1 MSIEISMDDFA
12 YVTLIDGKYTS
23 VHNFEDCINSLRIR
37 HERQQNAIKY
47 LQEENKKLKSEHY
60 KNDKI
65 QELTQQLKKAQSDNY
80 RGFPI
85 SAEEFDIIRNW
96 QLKHDEEV
104 HNLKTLEARLQAGG
118 AIGGKYTYEF
128 VPTSIG
134 TIGTVKCSCGAEF
147 TFQNI

>member
-1 MSIEISMDDFA
+1 MSFNDVEYRITQNGKFITIHS
-12 YVTLIDGKYTS
+12 ID
-23 VHNFEDCINSLRIR
+23 DCINSIRIR
-37 HERQQNAIKY
+37 FETQNETISH

-85 SAEEFDIIRNW
+85 SAEEFDAIHNW

-118 AIGGKYTYEF
+118 AMGGKYTYEF

-147 TFQNI
+147 TFQNII